1 MSKFIGACSRGEE
14 DEVKRLYELNP
25 AILNQ
30 QGSLGRTGL
39 MASLVNKHHSVS
51 HWLLGRPGINTALTK
66 VYSGTTALHI
76 ACNSD
81 DAPLDILAQLA
92 ELSRQQGSLNL
103 KDGAGFTGLDRA
115 VVFRHAS
122 IALHLAW
129 LGADCKSA

>member
-1 MSKFIGACSRGEE
+1 MLKFIEACNRGDE
-14 DEVKRLYELNP
+14 DEVKRQYEKNP

-30 QGSLGRTGL
+30 QDHWGWTGL
-39 MASLVNKHHSVS
+39 MESLTNMRHAVS
-51 HWLLGRPGINTALTK
+51 RWLLGRPGIDTALTK

-92 ELSRQQGSLNL
+92 ELSRRQGSLNL